1 MKPLKLT
8 MKAFLGFKEE
18 TVIDFRP
25 LYEDKIFLITGATG
39 AGKTSIFDAVSYAL
53 YGEGSGEDRTKA
65 KCFRSQLADEKG
77 EMEVSLDFEVR
88 GELFHVRRVE
98 TAKGLNKAYF
108 SSEADPEKLFVKI
121 REVNDEIE
129 KIIGLNLDQFKKIV
143 MIPQGEFREFL
154 TAGTKDK
161 SDILKKLFSTEK
173 YEQLQWILK
182 AKYDESKAL
191 DKSLI
196 LKFNEIVKESG
207 ITDRDIE
214 MGPDALLEILT
225 KEERELDVLLD
236 EIKVL
241 SDASQKEEKNIRDT
255 EKSNTDLE
263 DFQKVRDEYLKKR
276 NQKKVFED
284 KSEELK
290 LLRKISSITPT
301 EKQLMQKDLEIRK
314 LKENLAEITE
324 GRRRLSFI
332 IEKNKKNFEY
342 SLSEFA
348 VLDEKKTEKSKLEE
362 LLIKSLRF
370 NEGSKILEK
379 LIRDEGEFTRQL
391 QHLKKREEMLI
402 NLTNEE
408 RETSKELHEEE
419 VREIQ
424 IKMKLQEGT
433 VRLKVLRDLY
443 NKNQRR
449 VEMEEKLIL
458 LKKEEENFERNL
470 QVTLN
475 AFESEQKKRNQTYAS
490 LLRQELSENEPC
502 PVCGSLEHPLVSR
515 ESHNFDEKKL
525 KDLEAAI
532 KLLEKDVTEKKSEIR
547 NHLDNHTALYEE
559 ILELSDESEVK
570 TYKVDE
576 LRIIGSDEKE
586 QYRRTENKL
595 TECLSQVNK
604 LKVKLGDQNTKM
616 ASLKKELE
624 VFEKITAESDE
635 NKAKI
640 NDLKG
645 ELRTLVAQGVP
656 KESINIGIK
665 IKDLERQI
673 LLVAEN
679 HEKAKKAYEES
690 QNEDNRL
697 SGRESALNGS
707 LVDSLENAKDLQVQF
722 LSELEKAEVTRE
734 TYEYNK
740 RKVEFIEQIDQEII
754 NFYKSYNASKG
765 AFLNLREH
773 GEKLSYRELSPLRE
787 RLEEVKGKLGLK
799 ENEVGEKKV
808 LIFSLRNAH
817 TKLKGIYEQYMGNKK
832 SLYVLQDL
840 YDTANLG
847 MGFETFV
854 QSYYFEGILIRA
866 NERLRK
872 MSEGRYQLKRRNETE
887 NRREKIGLGLNVFDE
902 YTGKERDV
910 QSLSGGESF
919 KASLSLALGL
929 SDFIE
934 SHKGSVNLE
943 TIFIDE
949 GFGSLDQDSLDNA
962 LECLLELNLSG
973 RIVGIISHVTEL
985 KDRIPGKIDV
995 RNVPGRGSVVSV
1007 NGGR

>member
-108 SSEADPEKLFVKI
+108 SSEADPEKLYVKI
-121 REVNDEIE
+121 REVNEEIE

-225 KEERELDVLLD
+225 KEEIELNVLEE

-241 SDASQKEEKNIRDT
+241 DEACQKEEKNIRDT
-255 EKSNTDLE
+255 EKSNADLL
-263 DFQKVRDEYLKKR
+263 DFQKVRDEYIKKR
-276 NQKKVFED
+276 NQKRVFED
-284 KSEELK
+284 KTEELK

-301 EKQLMQKDLEIRK
+301 EKQLMQKDLDIRK
-314 LKENLAEITE
+314 LKENLAEITD

-332 IEKNKKNFEY
+332 MEKSKKNFEHT
-342 SLSEFA
+342 LSEFA
-348 VLDEKKTEKSKLEE
+348 VLDEKKTEKSKLED
-362 LLIKSLRF
+362 LLMKSLRL
-370 NEGSKILEK
+370 NEGAKILEK
-379 LIRDEGEFTRQL
+379 LMRDEGELARQL
-391 QHLKKREEMLI
+391 QHLKKRDEMLVL
-402 NLTNEE
+402 LTSEE

-433 VRLKVLRDLY
+433 ARLKVLRDLY

-449 VEMEEKLIL
+449 VEMEEKLII

-490 LLRQELSENEPC
+490 LLRQELTENEPC
-502 PVCGSLEHPLVSR
+502 PVCGSLEHPLVTR
-515 ESHNFDEKKL
+515 ETHNFDEKKL
-525 KDLEAAI
+525 KELEAAI

-547 NHLDNHTALYEE
+547 NYLDNHTSLYDE
-559 ILELSDESEVK
+559 ILELSDENQVK

-595 TECLSQVNK
+595 NECISQVNK

-616 ASLKKELE
+616 ALLKKELE
-624 VFEKITAESDE
+624 VLEEITIEADE

-645 ELRTLVAQGVP
+645 ELRTLIAQGVP
-656 KESINIGIK
+656 KESLNIGVK
-665 IKDLERQI
+665 IKELDRQI
-673 LLVAEN
+673 LMVTEN
-679 HEKAKKAYEES
+679 HDKAKKAFEES

-707 LVDSLENAKDLQVQF
+707 LVDALENAKDLQVEF

-740 RKVEFIEQIDQEII
+740 QKVEFIEEIDQEII

-765 AFLNLREH
+765 AFENLREH
-773 GEKLSYRELSPLRE
+773 GEKLSYRDLNPLKE
-787 RLEEVKGKLGLK
+787 RLEEAKGRLVVKG
-799 ENEVGEKKV
+799 NEVGEKKV
-808 LIFSLRNAH
+808 LILSLRNAH
-817 TKLKGIYEQYMGNKK
+817 TKLKGIHEKYMGNKK
-832 SLYVLQDL
+832 SLAIFQDL

-887 NRREKIGLGLNVFDE
+887 NRREKIGLGLNVYDE

>member
-65 KCFRSQLADEKG
+65 KCFRSQLADEKA

-88 GELFHVRRVE
+88 GELFHVRRIE

-108 SSEADPEKLFVKI
+108 NSEADPEKMLVKI

-161 SDILKKLFSTEK
+161 SEILKKLFSTQK

-225 KEERELDVLLD
+225 KEESELTVLEE
-236 EIKVL
+236 EIKGL
-241 SDASQKEEKNIRDT
+241 NEACQNEEKNIRDA
-255 EKSNTDLE
+255 EKSNIDLE
-263 DFQKVRDEYLKKR
+263 DFQKVRDEYIKKR
-276 NQKKVFED
+276 NQKRVFEA
-284 KSEELK
+284 KAEELK

-301 EKQLMQKDLEIRK
+301 EKQLMHKDMEIRK
-314 LKENLAEITE
+314 LKENLLEITE
-324 GRRRLSFI
+324 GRRRLSLLM
-332 IEKNKKNFEY
+332 EKNKKNFEY
-342 SLSEFA
+342 TQSEF
-348 VLDEKKTEKSKLEE
+348 VILDEKKTEKSKLED
-362 LLIKSLRF
+362 LLVKSVRL
-370 NEGSKILEK
+370 NEGTKILDK
-379 LIRDEGEFTRQL
+379 LIREEGEYARQL
-391 QHLKKREEMLI
+391 QYLKKRDEMLI
-402 NLTNEE
+402 QLISEE
-408 RETSKELHEEE
+408 RVTSMELHEEE
-419 VREIQ
+419 VKEIQ
-424 IKMKLQEGT
+424 IKMKLQET
-433 VRLKVLRDLY
+433 TARLKVLSNLY

-470 QVTLN
+470 QVTQN

-490 LLRQELSENEPC
+490 LLRQELNENEPC
-502 PVCGSLEHPLVSR
+502 PVCGSLEHPLVTR
-515 ESHNFDEKKL
+515 ETHNFDEKKL

-532 KLLEKDVTEKKSEIR
+532 KLLEKEVTQKKSEIK
-547 NHLDNHTALYEE
+547 NHMENHTALYEE
-559 ILELSDESEVK
+559 ILELSDDNQIK

-586 QYRRTENKL
+586 RYRRTENKL
-595 TECLSQVNK
+595 SECVSSMNK
-604 LKVKLGDQNTKM
+604 LKVKLAEQTTKI

-624 VFEKITAESDE
+624 VLEKITIESDE

-656 KESINIGIK
+656 KESMNIGMK

-673 LLVAEN
+673 LLVTEN
-679 HEKAKKAYEES
+679 HDKAKKVYEES

-707 LVDSLENAKDLQVQF
+707 LVDALENAKELQVQF
-722 LSELEKAEVTRE
+722 LGELEEAQVTRE

-740 RKVEFIEQIDQEII
+740 QKVEFIEEIDQEII

-765 AFLNLREH
+765 AFENLREH
-773 GEKLSYRELSPLRE
+773 GEKLSFRDLTPLRE
-787 RLEEVKGKLGLK
+787 RLLEAKEKLSVRG
-799 ENEVGEKKV
+799 NEVQEKKV
-808 LIFSLRNAH
+808 LILSLRNAH
-817 TKLKGIYEQYMGNKK
+817 TKLKGIYEQYMGNKE
-832 SLYVLQDL
+832 SLHVLQDL

-872 MSEGRYQLKRRNETE
+872 MTEGRYQLKRRNETE
-887 NRREKIGLGLNVFDE
+887 NRREKIGLGLDVYDE

-995 RNVPGRGSVVSV
+995 KNVPGRGSLITV